1 MMKNSVTDLLDR
13 IKEEFSFHQ
22 AQNHRLVEIFGDVCT
37 GVKTVKWLFFK
48 ISNKISWFLTVWRTC
63 MHFGK
68 VLQLFLDFLTVLAF
82 SSFFGLAGA
91 VVIVI

>member
-37 GVKTVKWLFFK
+37 GVKWLKLF
-48 ISNKISWFLTVWRTC
+48 IFLKYQTRS
-63 MHFGK
+63 HG
-68 VLQLFLDFLTVLAF
+68 
-82 SSFFGLAGA
+82 S
-91 VVIVI
+91 